1 MILCIGKPDKRS
13 RYPCILQWTRGCQ
26 TDSSISPDIEF
37 EMRSVRLTGDRFLLG
52 TKAYIQGAAGGNG
65 DALVGGCLQE

>member
-1 MILCIGKPDKRS
+1 MSL
-13 RYPCILQWTRGCQ
+13 
-26 TDSSISPDIEF
+26 DIEF

-65 DALVGGCLQE
+65 DALVGG